1 MKTVGG
7 TQKTVS
13 YYRKVENNCNYRLN
27 QITSVSFWIFWRKN
41 WPLLLKKS
49 VDLNRHLPLSRSES
63 VSPMSPGTTVS
74 TRNNKTILSI
84 DRFFERKVFCTE

>member
-27 QITSVSFWIFWRKN
+27 QITSASFWIFLEKELATPFEKER
-41 WPLLLKKS
+41 
-49 VDLNRHLPLSRSES
+49 RSQQ
-63 VSPMSPGTTVS
+63 TFATVS
-74 TRNNKTILSI
+74 KRISIADVTWNN
-84 DRFFERKVFCTE
+84 C